1 MKKSVFSTLA
11 LVVVLAATVVSANA
25 EAPVC
30 TGDRHKDVCACES
43 DQDCT
48 DGKTCVDGVCV
59 SVPTTTTTLP
69 ASCESSDNCPDG
81 QTCQDGTCVKDPGC
95 PDPAPC
101 QPVTC
106 NCDPTLI
113 CNPTVICAVDV
124 CKDGKCSNGST
135 GTDGAGTCVTNQDCP
150 AVVNNTN
157 TTITVNRCPDQE
169 DLIPCRRSPK
179 TGRLN
184 CPRVKTPYRE
194 LVPYTKAQSFGSK
207 NPKAPKLP

>member
-1 MKKSVFSTLA
+1 MKITTLFALA
-11 LVVVLAATVVSANA
+11 LAVVLTATAAYA

-30 TGDRHKDVCACES
+30 TGDRHKDVCACDS
-43 DQDCT
+43 DQDCN
-48 DGKTCVDGVCV
+48 DGKSCVDGVCV
-59 SVPTTTTTLP
+59 TPSTTTTTLP
-69 ASCESSDNCPDG
+69 KGCETDDDCSSAGNAFVCV
-81 QTCQDGTCVKDPGC
+81 DGTCVKDPGC

-113 CNPTVICAVDV
+113 CNPSVICAVDV
-124 CKDGKCSNGST
+124 CSNGKCSNGAP

-169 DLIPCRRSPK
+169 SLIPCRRLSN
-179 TGRLN
+179 GRLL
-184 CPRVKTPYRE
+184 CPRTRTPRRI
-194 LVPYTKAQSFGSK
+194 LVPYTKAKAAQGVGAK
-207 NPKAPKLP
+207 NPLP